1 MPSPFT
7 LRTIITCLGWRRKD
21 GSIMIVS
28 ISSIMKQ
35 RLNTSPTTDSH
46 RLNYGATW
54 QHIVVNINHW
64 SRRDVCRQRIC
75 CCFLFG
81 FFVAIDPPL
90 LVLLCF
96 CVLRFCRRPPRPIII
111 ASSILYQQRLGISQ
125 IPATFHE
132 IPVKCSSWIWWR
144 SWTEGLKNSRFSL
157 KWQNLFKPKF
167 NIFLAATQSRSVC
180 MTIRKESRKIK

>member
-1 MPSPFT
+1 MAAAAAA
-7 LRTIITCLGWRRKD
+7 R
-21 GSIMIVS
+21 
-28 ISSIMKQ
+28 
-35 RLNTSPTTDSH
+35 
-46 RLNYGATW
+46 TW
-54 QHIVVNINHW
+54 QHIVYYQQQVAQSWRHVTTHSIRSKW
-64 SRRDVCRQRIC
+64 KAGRLSSKLVIEVGGTFVVKEFVVVFFFD
-75 CCFLFG
+75 FLWH
-81 FFVAIDPPL
+81 VIDPPL

-96 CVLRFCRRPPRPIII
+96 CVLRFCRRPPRPIIII

-167 NIFLAATQSRSVC
+167 NIFLAATQSRFVC